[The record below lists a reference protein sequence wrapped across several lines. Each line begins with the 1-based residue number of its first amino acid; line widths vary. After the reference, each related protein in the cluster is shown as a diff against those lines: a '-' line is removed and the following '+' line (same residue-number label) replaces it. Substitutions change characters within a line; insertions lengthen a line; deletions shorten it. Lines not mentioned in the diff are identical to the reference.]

1 MPKVTGSAPTALP
14 TGSSQLLVEGYSEP
28 PCDGGRPLLNREG
41 LLVQQGGNR
50 ISALGTPILRVEVT
64 NPMPRPGKQVVR
76 ERKCPQG
83 RGQRN
88 CSHPLRKK
96 QGSCQGRTSSSPD
109 LARSL
114 HSGQDC
120 GPFGFHAT
128 ELGPVAVPPSPAQPS
143 PAQPWDPGL
152 SSEPHRPSEREPC
165 ARLSE
170 GGQATK
176 GSQHRVSDEDKMAAV
191 RPIPRAP
198 QFPTH
203 CPLPT
208 RRSALT

>member
-1 MPKVTGSAPTALP
+1 MSAVLGHSAPRVSRCEPLAVGRRVSQKRSSNCLGWGESRGLGEATGLPKVTGSAPTALP

-120 GPFGFHAT
+120 GPFGLHAT
-128 ELGPVAVPPSPAQPS
+128 ELGPVAVPPSPAV
-143 PAQPWDPGL
+143 
-152 SSEPHRPSEREPC
+152 
-165 ARLSE
+165 
-170 GGQATK
+170 
-176 GSQHRVSDEDKMAAV
+176 GSW
-191 RPIPRAP
+191 P
-198 QFPTH
+198 F
-203 CPLPT
+203 L
-208 RRSALT
+208 